1 MPTISVFDSKGKAT
15 ATLELKSEVFGV
27 PVRVPLLH
35 QAVVREL
42 ADRRAGTHDTKE
54 RHEVSGGGKKPWRQK
69 GTGRARQGS
78 IRAAQWRGGGTVFG
92 PHPRSYE
99 QAMPRKARREA
110 LREALSDK
118 VASGELTVVE
128 RIAVQEPKTKA
139 LVSYLSGLGING
151 QQTLMVVAERGE
163 VLMRASRNIP
173 WLTVE
178 TPKHISVYQLLRVER
193 LLAERAALS
202 ELEVILGA
210 S

>member
-1 MPTISVFDSKGKAT
+1 MPTVSVLDSKGKAT
-15 ATLELKSEVFGV
+15 ATLELKPEVFGV
-27 PVRVPLLH
+27 SARVPLLH

-42 ADRRAGTHDTKE
+42 ADRREGTKDKKE
-54 RHEVSGGGKKPWRQK
+54 GYEVSGGGKKPWRQK

-118 VASGELTVVE
+118 VASGQLTVVE

-151 QQTLMVVAERGE
+151 QKTLIAVAELGDS
-163 VLMRASRNIP
+163 LMRASRNIP

-193 LLAERAALS
+193 VLAERGAVS

>member
-1 MPTISVFDSKGKAT
+1 M
-15 ATLELKSEVFGV
+15 
-27 PVRVPLLH
+27 
-35 QAVVREL
+35 
-42 ADRRAGTHDTKE
+42 
-54 RHEVSGGGKKPWRQK
+54 
-69 GTGRARQGS
+69 
-78 IRAAQWRGGGTVFG
+78 FG